1 MAKKFA
7 NMCAWTPKTKRG
19 VVTVAYAFLLTN
31 VNEVILRTDAAAT
44 ILSKVWFQ
52 WDIQII
58 FHPRT
63 AIQSLTLT
71 T

>member
-7 NMCAWTPKTKRG
+7 NMCAWNPKTIRG

-44 ILSKVWFQ
+44 ILSKV
-52 WDIQII
+52 
-58 FHPRT
+58 
-63 AIQSLTLT
+63 
-71 T
+71 

>member
-7 NMCAWTPKTKRG
+7 NMCAWNPKTKRG

-44 ILSKVWFQ
+44 ILSKVGCDFNGTFKLYFTQ
-52 WDIQII
+52 EQ
-58 FHPRT
+58 PY
-63 AIQSLTLT
+63 SL
-71 T
+71 

>member
-7 NMCAWTPKTKRG
+7 NMCAWNPKTKRG

-44 ILSKVWFQ
+44 ILSKV
-52 WDIQII
+52 
-58 FHPRT
+58 
-63 AIQSLTLT
+63 
-71 T
+71 